1 MSARVALIIADVH
14 VRFFSPF
21 INLSGFTYLNAN
33 FLRPCFMHL
42 HSFAA
47 AAEGRTR
54 ATFFHFLRRSDVA
67 FPCATVKAARTSCHT
82 RPHFGRFAVH
92 ENNLLIARRETR
104 AHTSGLQTSNSPS
117 RGLKS
122 CGLSGSYAELFVSR
136 VLRAASP
143 VVSFH
148 SLLRNYFA
156 VARRRGRR
164 LRPAARYTFPCRSC
178 GVHGFLRQDVA

>member
-1 MSARVALIIADVH
+1 MFHAFALICCRSRGENACYIFPLSSTKRCSFS
-14 VRFFSPF
+14 VR
-21 INLSGFTYLNAN
+21 Y
-33 FLRPCFMHL
+33 
-42 HSFAA
+42 
-47 AAEGRTR
+47 
-54 ATFFHFLRRSDVA
+54 
-67 FPCATVKAARTSCHT
+67 TVKAARTSCHT